1 MIDMNITTLEQAA
14 SHLIQVGAVEME
26 TMQVEGAK
34 LLEVCG
40 YSKGDGNQK
49 KVLDRQIEKHGFIA
63 GKDFRTM
70 MSESGIGR
78 PKTVY
83 MFTLNAANHVL
94 LSALTSEGK
103 IARQEAIDM
112 KTNQYQSLTGD
123 PLLDMMQI
131 MVESRKDHLAL
142 SEKVDNQEKKLAELE
157 TRAAILPSKPA
168 NAESVSYIRTRINRD
183 YGLPARIINEVLYS
197 SPYAPRPAGQVRN
210 THDNANDATFTVW
223 NTSEVTR
230 LFKRFVSECEK
241 VTKTQAVHP
250 SIDGRFKLVVK
261 DEV

>member
-1 MIDMNITTLEQAA
+1 MNITTLEQAA
-14 SHLIQVGAVEME
+14 SHLISIGAVDMS
-26 TMQVEGAK
+26 TMKVEGK
-34 LLEVCG
+34 QLLDVCG
-40 YSKGDGNQK
+40 YNYGRDSKK
-49 KVLDRQIEKHGFIA
+49 FIDRQIDKHSLVVNS
-63 GKDFRTM
+63 DFT
-70 MSESGIGR
+70 ID
-78 PKTVY
+78 TVVDGNIKRHVY
-83 MFTLNAANHVL
+83 YFTLNAANHVL
-94 LSALTSEGK
+94 LAAMTKEGK
-103 IARQEAIDM
+103 TARQEAIDM
-112 KTNQYQSLTGD
+112 KVNQSPSLTGD
-123 PLLDMMQI
+123 PLLDMMQM

-142 SEKVDNQEKKLAELE
+142 SEKVETQEKKLAELE

-168 NAESVSYIRTRINRD
+168 NAESVSYIRTRINRE

-261 DEV
+261 DEI